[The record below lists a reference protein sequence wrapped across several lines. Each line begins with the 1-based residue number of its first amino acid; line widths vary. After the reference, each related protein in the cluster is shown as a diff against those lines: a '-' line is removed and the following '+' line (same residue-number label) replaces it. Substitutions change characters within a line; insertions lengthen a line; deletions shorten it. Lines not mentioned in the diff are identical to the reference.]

1 MRSRAYRRAKLRKM
15 KNKARRVRPW
25 DDKAKGANH
34 LAVCSC
40 WSCGNPRKHW
50 HTKTLQEIKQ
60 DEKDRR
66 DDYA

>member
-15 KNKARRVRPW
+15 KDKAKRVRPW
-25 DDKAKGANH
+25 DDKARAANH
-34 LAVCSC
+34 LAVWSC
-40 WSCGNPRKHW
+40 WMCGNPRKHW